1 MSASRKNIDFD
12 WVIMEYKSGVS
23 VPTIANILCASQ
35 RLVYNILE
43 ENNVKM
49 IGQENRKGKKI
60 DKSICEKMSAT
71 RISRHYKMSD
81 KQKKIISEANSC
93 NFDGMNGYGHTK
105 PRSDGYISCYV
116 PRHPYCHKDKY
127 AMLHTVIMERSI
139 GRYLY
144 RDEVVHHVNGVR
156 DDNRIENLQLMKT
169 HDHQSMHMKKRYEER
184 RRLLS
189 TR

>member
-1 MSASRKNIDFD
+1 MSASRKNIDID

-23 VPTIANILCASQ
+23 VPNIASALCASQ
-35 RLVYNILE
+35 RLIYNLLE

-49 IGQENRKGKKI
+49 IGQENRKGIKR
-60 DKSICEKMSAT
+60 DKSVCEKISAT
-71 RISRHYKMSD
+71 IRSKNYKMSD

-105 PRSDGYISCYV
+105 KRKDWYIKCYV
-116 PRHPYCHKDKY
+116 PKHPNCSIDKY
-127 AMLHTVIMERSI
+127 VMLHTVLMERSI
-139 GRYLY
+139 GRYLNK
-144 RDEVVHHVNGVR
+144 DEVVHHINGVR
-156 DDNRIENLQLMKT
+156 DDDRLENLQLMKIR
-169 HDHQSMHMKKRYEER
+169 DHQSMHMKKRYEER